1 MRIIALSWHQEIK
14 PYKSMIIIHL
24 IFRGTIKLY
33 TGILIVFLCLPQLSI
48 KAQQSTISAKALA
61 AQGGKIKLRWIIT
74 GDTSIYNSNNGNYLN
89 NVWKRY
95 LDYGFIIERR
105 RSGSST
111 TERYFTAKPDIEK
124 LTEGALNL
132 TTSDERKACVAM
144 KTAIFGTK
152 NELYPD
158 PSIISPK
165 VEISNRH
172 FGTMVASTI
181 SYKGACYA
189 GLGIIDDTALPN
201 IVYDY
206 IIREANPPD
215 AIGNYSIKVTV
226 ENVFLITQTTANI
239 QKAKQS
245 RVAAG
250 QQIAAVLQAPP
261 TPIAKFGN
269 KKVEL
274 KWRWKKPSAVNAYQ
288 DLYYGYYIERASPSD
303 TTRFVRLN
311 NLPFISTTSK
321 SDTLIFID
329 QDTTQANTVLQNGKK
344 YIYKLIGKTY
354 FDDEIAA
361 LQTVSGKC
369 EDDSRYIPTIV
380 SNKLLANNQVE
391 LKWNL
396 PTKAS
401 PNHFKSFSIGRTE
414 KITQNTAYQKIP
426 TIAGILSLDSTK
438 RTAIVNNNTGASNTT
453 KSAYYVIIGKTKTE
467 EEFISFPVFIQGVD
481 TLAPNIPVNVKAI
494 WDETKKTAT
503 VTWNANTETDLLG
516 YKIFR
521 SIPGSPPV
529 IISDTSISKKTI
541 FVDTIKVENLKVL
554 YYIMAIDKQFN
565 PSKLS
570 LPGILQ
576 ILDKTPPIKPSFSN
590 YKVNNQGKVE
600 FIIYKS
606 PSDDVASHEL
616 RRKVDT
622 VNTSLTKWL
631 TPSKPTSNTYTDINL
646 TNGGVITYIVEAV
659 DSTGNK
665 NSDTLNISV
674 PSVLVAKPQFT
685 IFNSSSSRIDPS
697 INLKWDY
704 SIISASNAV
713 LEFVILKSDVSVDP
727 TGKLGTWKTVSGD
740 TREISDY
747 NVYYERSYKYAIKAV
762 FKDGSTSTWLY
773 TNLAMPTVCGAA
785 RYLEEK
791 GQIEPGNT
799 VLKEACDSIILLP
812 GFEAKRNSNFEAKIK
827 PK

>member
-1 MRIIALSWHQEIK
+1 MLKTYLVFRK
-14 PYKSMIIIHL
+14 KS
-24 IFRGTIKLY
+24 KLHI
-33 TGILIVFLCLPQLSI
+33 GILITFLFFLQFSI

-61 AQGGKIKLRWIIT
+61 AQGGTIKLRWIIT

-105 RSGSST
+105 RSGST
-111 TERYFTAKPDIEK
+111 ATERYFTVKPDIDK
-124 LTEGALNL
+124 LTDGSLNL
-132 TTSDERKACVAM
+132 ITPDERKACVAM
-144 KTAIFGTK
+144 KMAIFGTK

-181 SYKGACYA
+181 SFKGACYA

-215 AIGNYSIKVTV
+215 ASSNYSIKVTV

-303 TTRFVRLN
+303 TTKFVRLN

-329 QDTTQANTVLQNGKK
+329 QDTTQANAILQNGKK

-380 SNKLLANNQVE
+380 SNKLLPNNQVE
-391 LKWNL
+391 LKWSL

-401 PNHFKSFSIGRTE
+401 PNHFKSFSVGRTE
-414 KITQNTAYQKIP
+414 KITQNTAYQKVP

-438 RTAIVNNNTGASNTT
+438 RTAIVNNNTSASNTT

-467 EEFISFPVFIQGVD
+467 EEFTSFPVFIQGVD

-521 SIPGSPPV
+521 SIPGSVPV
-529 IISDTSISKKTI
+529 IISDTAISKKTM

-554 YYIMAIDKQFN
+554 YYIIAVDKQFN
-565 PSKLS
+565 PSKYS

-576 ILDKTPPIKPSFSN
+576 RPDKTPPIKPSFSKS
-590 YKVNNQGKVE
+590 KVNSQGKVE
-600 FIIYKS
+600 FIIYNS

-616 RRKVDT
+616 KRII
-622 VNTSLTKWL
+622 NSASTSLTKWFM
-631 TPSKPTSNTYTDINL
+631 PNKPLSTSTYVDASLSNSGL
-646 TNGGVITYIVEAV
+646 VTYIIEAT

-665 NSDTLNISV
+665 NSDTLKIDV
-674 PSVLVAKPQFT
+674 PSVLLAKPQFT
-685 IFNSSSSRIDPS
+685 IFNGNSSRIDPS

-704 SIISASNAV
+704 SVISTSNEV

-762 FKDGSTSTWLY
+762 FKDGSSSTWLY

>member
-1 MRIIALSWHQEIK
+1 
-14 PYKSMIIIHL
+14 MIRIHL
-24 IFRGTIKLY
+24 IFKGKSKLY
-33 TGILIVFLCLPQLSI
+33 VCILITFLCFLQFSI
-48 KAQQSTISAKALA
+48 KAQQSTIVAKALA

-105 RSGSST
+105 RSGSTT
-111 TERYFTAKPDIEK
+111 TERYFTAKPDIDR
-124 LTEGALNL
+124 LTDGSLNL
-132 TTSDERKACVAM
+132 STPDERSACVAM

-165 VEISNRH
+165 VEVSNRH
-172 FGTMVASTI
+172 FGTMVASAI

-189 GLGIIDDTALPN
+189 GLGIIDDTAEPN

-245 RVAAG
+245 RIAAG

-274 KWRWKKPSAVNAYQ
+274 KWRWKKTSAVNAYQ

-303 TTRFVRLN
+303 TTKFVRLN

-369 EDDSRYIPTIV
+369 EDDSRYIPTII
-380 SNKLLANNQVE
+380 SNTLLANNQVE
-391 LKWNL
+391 LKWIL

-401 PNHFKSFSIGRTE
+401 PDHFKSFFVGRAE
-414 KITQNTAYQKIP
+414 KLTQNVTYQKVP
-426 TIAGILSLDSTK
+426 TIAGVLSLDSTK
-438 RTAIVNNNTGASNTT
+438 RTAIVNNNTSPSNTT
-453 KSAYYVIIGKTKTE
+453 KSAYYVIIGKTKTG
-467 EEFISFPVFIQGVD
+467 EEFTSFPVLIQGVD
-481 TLAPNIPVNVKAI
+481 TLAPSIPVNVKAI
-494 WDETKKTAT
+494 WDDTNKTAT
-503 VTWNANTETDLLG
+503 VTWDANTETDLLG

-521 SIPGSPPV
+521 SIPGSIPV
-529 IISDTSISKKTI
+529 VISDTTISKKTI
-541 FVDTIKVENLKVL
+541 FVDTIKVENLKIL

-570 LPGILQ
+570 LPAILQ
-576 ILDKTPPIKPSFSN
+576 RPDRTPPITPSFSN

-600 FIIYKS
+600 FTIYKS
-606 PSDDVASHEL
+606 PSNDVASHEL

-622 VNTSLTKWL
+622 INTSLTKWL
-631 TPSKPTSNTYTDINL
+631 TPDKPTLDFYVDSNL
-646 TNGGVITYIVEAV
+646 SNGGLITYIIEAI

-665 NSDTLNISV
+665 NSDTLKINV
-674 PSVLVAKPQFT
+674 PSVLVAKPQFA
-685 IFNSSSSRIDPS
+685 IFNGSSSRIDPS
-697 INLKWDY
+697 VNLKWDY
-704 SIISASNAV
+704 SVNSALNEV

-747 NVYYERSYKYAIKAV
+747 DVIYERSYKYGIKAV
-762 FKDGSTSTWLY
+762 FKDGSASTWLY
-773 TNLAMPTVCGAA
+773 TNLTMPTVCGAV
-785 RYLEEK
+785 RYLEES
-791 GQIEPGNT
+791 GQIEPEST
-799 VLKEACDSIILLP
+799 VIKEACDSIILLP
-812 GFEAKRNSNFEAKIK
+812 GFEAKRNSIFEAKIK
-827 PK
+827 AK